1 MRINRVYISV
11 SSAFLTFSLF
21 LFHFRASNQKEI
33 GDIEN
38 WAKTIETDMK
48 SIATALE
55 YAQKPTQQQQ
65 Q

>member
-11 SSAFLTFSLF
+11 SSTFLTFPLF
-21 LFHFRASNQKEI
+21 LFLASNQKEI

-55 YAQKPTQQQQ
+55 YAQKPTQQQ
-65 Q
+65 